1 VTVGG
6 VITLLPSGVTITSP
20 PAAGVLYWAPHN
32 GLLLPTALQDDGL
45 ALLALGGQRPA
56 VVLVGVRS
64 QVVQRP
70 VTS

>member
-20 PAAGVLYWAPHN
+20 AAAGVVVRATHSE
-32 GLLLPTALQDDGL
+32 LLLPTALQDDG
-45 ALLALGGQRPA
+45 

-70 VTS
+70 VTL